1 MVDGEI
7 RLRLCQIIGVEELPQ
22 VFVGADAVLDIRN
35 VVAADDLEELQDGE
49 VAKDFVNN
57 FRRQFWDL
65 EGDTGI
71 PGWP

>member
-22 VFVGADAVLDIRN
+22 VFVGADAILDIRN
-35 VVAADDLEELQDGE
+35 VVAADDLKELQDGD

-71 PGWP
+71 HGWP